1 MASQTGSLS
10 TDGVKTRIVGEP
22 GPGTSRRVSHIVIHN
37 PTDFAVNL
45 QFFSK
50 EMVGHPMQQQ
60 AVYRRLYAVAIASGG
75 SWEWP
80 TTDHVG
86 EFVLDD
92 PTVTLVAAV
101 QSGVGQRAN
110 YYTSAADG

>member
-10 TDGVKTRIVGEP
+10 TDGIKTRLVDEP
-22 GPGTSRRVSHIVIHN
+22 PAGVSRQVRSIVIHN

-45 QFFSK
+45 KFYSK

-75 SWEWP
+75 TWEWP
-80 TTDHVG
+80 TTDHAG

-92 PTVTLVAAV
+92 PTLTIVAALA
-101 QSGVGQRAN
+101 SGAGQQAN
-110 YYTSAADG
+110 YYTSAVDG